1 MSDQEAT
8 TDNATERKVETFAF
22 QADTRQLLN
31 VLVNAL
37 YPTKDVFLR
46 ELVSNAS
53 DALDKL
59 RYKSLTQPSV
69 LETNAEMCIR
79 IVPNKADATLAI
91 MDTGVGMTKDELVNN
106 LGRIAY
112 SGTRAFMG
120 ALKDGAAD
128 MVMAGEFGVGFYS
141 AFLVA
146 DRVEVVSKSNDD
158 EQYVWE
164 WSGGESFTIR
174 AWNEETLKRGT
185 KVILHMKRQ
194 QCVEYLE
201 PHVIEA
207 MVRKYCEF
215 TAYPIKLCC
224 DEEGM
229 RSVMDREEW
238 RRDGEVV
245 DGVVLNRMEPLWMRS
260 AEDISSEEYGKFYK
274 WLSCDSEDH
283 MAVKHFSV
291 EGELSFRALLFVP
304 RRPPAA
310 YFARNGRP
318 HNIRLYVKRVLVTE
332 ECESLIPDYLNFLI
346 GVVDSEDLPLN
357 LSRDAIRESS
367 VVRAIGKHLVR
378 KSIELMQEMAED
390 AQAYSAFYGNFQR
403 SIKLGVYEDRGHRQ
417 KLANLL
423 RYYSSKSGDEMI
435 GLREYVCRM
444 KEGQSDIYC
453 MIGESMASVSDS
465 VFMEGLK
472 KRDVEVLLMVDP
484 MDEYVVNAMTEYL
497 GKSLVCVSRLDL
509 QLPEERVEAVVAE
522 AAAAEEER
530 KTTTQGEWMECVVA
544 DFEATCGKMK
554 EILGERVESVRV
566 SSRLTTSPCCVVTST
581 FGWSA
586 NMQRIG
592 KAQALRNPHSLRNNS
607 AKKHLEINANDSI
620 IIGLK
625 KMLSTEGMPNKIS
638 RDMLEILYNTAL
650 LDSGF
655 VLEEPKTHT
664 NTIHALIR
672 MFLEIP
678 ECESVKDAEQVTA
691 DSDEAALV
699 QAGDDGGAMGEVG

>member
-8 TDNATERKVETFAF
+8 TDDATEQKVETFAF

-91 MDTGVGMTKDELVNN
+91 MDTGV
-106 LGRIAY
+106 
-112 SGTRAFMG
+112 
-120 ALKDGAAD
+120 
-128 MVMAGEFGVGFYS
+128 
-141 AFLVA
+141 
-146 DRVEVVSKSNDD
+146 
-158 EQYVWE
+158 
-164 WSGGESFTIR
+164 
-174 AWNEETLKRGT
+174 
-185 KVILHMKRQ
+185 
-194 QCVEYLE
+194 
-201 PHVIEA
+201 
-207 MVRKYCEF
+207 
-215 TAYPIKLCC
+215 
-224 DEEGM
+224 
-229 RSVMDREEW
+229 
-238 RRDGEVV
+238 
-245 DGVVLNRMEPLWMRS
+245 
-260 AEDISSEEYGKFYK
+260 
-274 WLSCDSEDH
+274 
-283 MAVKHFSV
+283 
-291 EGELSFRALLFVP
+291 
-304 RRPPAA
+304 
-310 YFARNGRP
+310 
-318 HNIRLYVKRVLVTE
+318 E

-357 LSRDAIRESS
+357 LSREAIRESS

-509 QLPEERVEAVVAE
+509 QLPEEKVEAVVAE
-522 AAAAEEER
+522 EEG

-544 DFEATCGKMK
+544 DFESTCGKMK

-655 VLEEPKTHT
+655 VLKEPKTHT